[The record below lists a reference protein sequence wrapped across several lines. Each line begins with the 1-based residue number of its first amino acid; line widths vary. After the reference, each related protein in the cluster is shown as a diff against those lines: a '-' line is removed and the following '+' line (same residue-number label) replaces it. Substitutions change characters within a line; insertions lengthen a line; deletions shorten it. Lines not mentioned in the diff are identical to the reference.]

1 MLLPKHSTITW
12 TEFCHFL
19 TPSPLILSTQLLNG
33 PLSHYQIVRSS
44 YGTESHLI
52 IRFSFFLSILAL
64 VSEELPDVPCKLN
77 HMKIMIKPCDEN
89 ISARL
94 NYLFSLL
101 PTRTHLC
108 TCKNPDGK
116 GYDIPVGNN
125 ERGLQSELTIN
136 FLILLVS

>member
-1 MLLPKHSTITW
+1 MEHSTTTW
-12 TEFCHFL
+12 TEFCHFFHSL
-19 TPSPLILSTQLLNG
+19 SPHLVHVVIEWPLITLLDSEQQLRHRVTFDNK
-33 PLSHYQIVRSS
+33 I
-44 YGTESHLI
+44 
-52 IRFSFFLSILAL
+52 FFLSILAL

-77 HMKIMIKPCDEN
+77 HMKTMIKPCDEN
-89 ISARL
+89 ISARV

-125 ERGLQSELTIN
+125 ERGLQSELTTN